1 MQAITSGFEAHKAR
15 ISSRFTNEKKSFY
28 IQFFLEKR
36 KNWVAFI
43 GLPE

>member
-1 MQAITSGFEAHKAR
+1 MFEAHKAR
-15 ISSRFTNEKKSFY
+15 ISSRFTNEKINHFISNFS
-28 IQFFLEKR
+28 LEKR